1 MQEAVK
7 NFLEEIKIEIETIG
21 ENAIP
26 SDKKDVIL
34 GVGNIPSPIVFIS
47 DDPNI
52 YENEEGIVEAMS
64 AGEFLFKLLDIEDI
78 NSNQY
83 YVTTLSKRK
92 IRYSTFNSDD
102 KNKLKEILF
111 MQLSLINPK
120 IIVLLGVEVFN
131 VFFENENFDALRGK
145 YFDWKADTKLLIS
158 YDIETVMKA
167 RLDEGRKSIV
177 ASNFW
182 SDLKSLKKYLNN

>member
-1 MQEAVK
+1 MQKVVK
-7 NFLEEIKIEIETIG
+7 NLLDEIKLELETIG
-21 ENAIP
+21 ENTIP

-34 GVGNIPSPIVFIS
+34 GVGNISSPIVFIS

-52 YENEEGIVEAMS
+52 YENEDGLVEAMS
-64 AGEFLFKLLDIEDI
+64 TGEFLFKLLDIEDI

-92 IRYSTFNSDD
+92 VRYSIFNGND

-120 IIVLLGVEVFN
+120 IVVLLGVEVFN
-131 VFFENENFDALRGK
+131 IFFEKENFDDLRGK
-145 YFDWKADTKLLIS
+145 YLTWKADIKLLVS
-158 YDIETVMKA
+158 YDVETVMKA